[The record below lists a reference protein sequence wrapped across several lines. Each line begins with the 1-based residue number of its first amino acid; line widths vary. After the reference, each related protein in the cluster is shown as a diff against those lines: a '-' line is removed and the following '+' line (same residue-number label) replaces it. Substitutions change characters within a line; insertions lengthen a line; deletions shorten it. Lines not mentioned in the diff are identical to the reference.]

1 MYLRKQDLTVTYRCI
16 IVAVMFHIT
25 QVERLTY
32 WVRTLL
38 NDTAHRAMACLEPI
52 KVTITNLDTPLLLV
66 APLLPMAPE
75 KVSASI
81 DAA

>member
-1 MYLRKQDLTVTYRCI
+1 MK
-16 IVAVMFHIT
+16 
-25 QVERLTY
+25 VERLTY

-52 KVTITNLDTPLLLV
+52 KVSITNLDTPLLLV

-75 KVSASI
+75 KVSAY
-81 DAA
+81 